1 MNNSKGKDKK
11 YNLIDLQGIGP
22 RVVGLLEA
30 VGIDSPEKLTEV
42 GAMEAYL
49 RIVETGYSPH
59 LALLY
64 ALVGAVEDRDWR
76 DVAQKD
82 KARLTAELEV
92 LQDMGVD
99 ILVSKK
105 KN

>member
-1 MNNSKGKDKK
+1 VKKGK
-11 YNLIDLQGIGP
+11 NISLIDLLGIGP
-22 RVVGLLEA
+22 KVVGLLED
-30 VGIDSPEKLTEV
+30 VGIGTPEILKEV

-49 RIVETGYSPH
+49 RIVENGYSPH

-92 LQDMGVD
+92 LKDMGVD
-99 ILVSKK
+99 VLAPKK
-105 KN
+105 KDK